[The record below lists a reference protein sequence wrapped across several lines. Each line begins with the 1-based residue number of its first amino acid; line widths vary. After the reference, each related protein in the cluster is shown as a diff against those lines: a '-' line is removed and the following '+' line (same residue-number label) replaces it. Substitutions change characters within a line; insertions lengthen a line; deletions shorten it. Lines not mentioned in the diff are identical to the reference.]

1 MPRARKSTGKKVRR
15 SVSKSP
21 RKVKSAT
28 KVRKVR
34 VSKKA
39 SKRTSKKKMN
49 SWLKHVLAYSKKH
62 NMSLKDTLKS
72 KAAREE
78 YRKSK

>member
-21 RKVKSAT
+21 RKVRSAP
-28 KVRKVR
+28 KVRKAR

-39 SKRTSKKKMN
+39 SKRTSRKKVNK
-49 SWLKHVLAYSKKH
+49 WIVHVKQMSKKLGVNYAQALVH
-62 NMSLKDTLKS
+62 PETKKS
-72 KAAREE
+72 YKA
-78 YRKSK
+78 

>member
-1 MPRARKSTGKKVRR
+1 MVRARKSTGKKVRR

-39 SKRTSKKKMN
+39 SKRTSKKKVN
-49 SWLKHVLAYSKKH
+49 AWVKHVMKMSKEH
-62 NMSLKDTLKS
+62 NMSYKDALSS
-72 KAAREE
+72 KMVKDA
-78 YRKSK
+78 YKKGK

>member
-21 RKVKSAT
+21 RKVRSAP
-28 KVRKVR
+28 KVRKAR

-39 SKRTSKKKMN
+39 SKRTSRKKVNK
-49 SWLKHVLAYSKKH
+49 WIVFIKEQAKKH
-62 NMSLKDTLKS
+62 GITYGAALSDPKIRALYK
-72 KAAREE
+72 KA
-78 YRKSK
+78 

>member
-1 MPRARKSTGKKVRR
+1 MPRVRKSTGKKVRR

-28 KVRKVR
+28 KARKVR

-39 SKRTSKKKMN
+39 SKRTSRKKVNK
-49 SWLKHVLAYSKKH
+49 WVVFIKEQAKKH
-62 NMSLKDTLKS
+62 NMTYGAALSDPKIRALYK
-72 KAAREE
+72 KA
-78 YRKSK
+78 

>member
-39 SKRTSKKKMN
+39 SKRTSRKKVNAWVRHVMKMA
-49 SWLKHVLAYSKKH
+49 KEH
-62 NMSLKDTLKS
+62 NMAYKDALSS
-72 KAAREE
+72 KMVRDA
-78 YRKSK
+78 YKKGK